1 MYWTW
6 KRTDTG
12 FLAIGSRVENDG
24 EKASEPLKKIKDLLK
39 EFQDILLDDLPN
51 ELLPYHTHQHEI
63 VEEPGSKPTFR
74 APYRLSPTEL
84 TDMEKTDRVSPSQR
98 THPTIH
104 FTIRCPSTSFTPKPD
119 GSLRMCI
126 DYRALNKQTIK
137 KISVPRIDDLLD
149 QLRGATVFSKLDL
162 RSGYW
167 QMRMAD
173 NSIHKTAFRTR
184 YGSYD
189 YLVMPFGLTN
199 APATFQAEMNHILR
213 PLLDECVVVYL
224 DDILI
229 YSRDMKQYVEHLRR
243 VFEIL

>member
-1 MYWTW
+1 MVDGSNYRHTE
-6 KRTDTG
+6 RASTRDRGGTG
-12 FLAIGSRVENDG
+12 FEA
-24 EKASEPLKKIKDLLK
+24 
-39 EFQDILLDDLPN
+39 DLPSTISAQ
-51 ELLPYHTHQHEI
+51 PYGADRH
-63 VEEPGSKPTFR
+63 
-74 APYRLSPTEL
+74 
-84 TDMEKTDRVSPSQR
+84 EKTDRVSPSQR

-104 FTIRCPSTSFTPKPD
+104 FAIRCPVLFTPKPD

-137 KISVPRIDDLLD
+137 NKYPIHESMTCLTSFGELRIF
-149 QLRGATVFSKLDL
+149 QTGSAVR
-162 RSGYW
+162 YW
-167 QMRMAD
+167 QIRMAD

-184 YGSYD
+184 YGLYE

-229 YSRDMKQYVEHLRR
+229 YSRDMKRTSKHLRR
-243 VFEIL
+243 GLRNSSTQTILRQTVQEQIRH